1 MASVRE
7 NITANVATVC
17 SGISVANGYSNDIPG
32 GVQRFLQ
39 TGLNVSTVPT
49 IVVQFD
55 SESKS
60 LGPSDQYTCDL
71 IISIDI
77 WAVHDTSSV
86 SGYTWTLIDSL
97 VTDVEK
103 ALNLDN
109 SRGGYAHDSEVSSV
123 SPFRIS
129 EGQPF
134 VGATIQMTV
143 TYSHAAGNPETIR

>member
-7 NITANVATVC
+7 NITANVATAC
-17 SGISVANGYSNDIPG
+17 AAISTAGGYDNDIPG

-71 IISIDI
+71 TIGIDI
-77 WAVHDTSSV
+77 WAVHDTSTVTGS
-86 SGYTWTLIDSL
+86 TWTLIDSL

-109 SRGGYAHDSEVSSV
+109 SRGGYAHDSEISTV
-123 SPFRIS
+123 SPFRLS
-129 EGQPF
+129 EGMPF
-134 VGATIQMTV
+134 VGATIQMSV
-143 TYSHAAGNPETIR
+143 TYAHQAGDPEVIR